1 MSDTEV
7 GNGDGRSVAD
17 GEIVAA
23 GQRPARDFGDVRA
36 TGDAEGIALRLQASS
51 TPKREMSSVVLSA
64 ALLAALIF
72 WASAFAAIR
81 VGLQAFSPQ
90 CLALLRFLVASV
102 AVCGF
107 ALVGSLRLPSRRDI
121 PLLLLAAVMG
131 IPVYHVALNTAEK
144 HVTAGTAAL
153 LINTSPVM
161 AALLAAAMLREHV
174 RWLGWV
180 GTFVSFAGAV
190 VIAAGNGFRLD
201 PHALWVLVSAA
212 AGAVY
217 TVVQK
222 PLLKR
227 LSPIAFTAWAVW
239 IGAACLLPMLPKLIG
254 ELRTAPPAS
263 IAAGVYMGIFP
274 TALSYAMWSIVVS
287 RMNVSRAVSFLYL
300 VPVFAV
306 IIAWTWLG
314 ELPTLL
320 AAGGGVLVIAGVV
333 LVNASKATPAA
344 RTAPAE

>member
-1 MSDTEV
+1 
-7 GNGDGRSVAD
+7 
-17 GEIVAA
+17 
-23 GQRPARDFGDVRA
+23 
-36 TGDAEGIALRLQASS
+36 
-51 TPKREMSSVVLSA
+51 
-64 ALLAALIF
+64 
-72 WASAFAAIR
+72 
-81 VGLQAFSPQ
+81 
-90 CLALLRFLVASV
+90 LALLRFLVASI

-107 ALVGSLRLPSRRDI
+107 GFFGSLRLPGRRDL
-121 PLLLLAAVMG
+121 PLLLLAAIAG

-144 HVTAGTAAL
+144 HVGAGTAAL

-161 AALLAAAMLREHV
+161 AAMLAAAVLREHV
-174 RWLGWV
+174 RWLGWA

-190 VIAAGNGFRLD
+190 VIAAGNGFHID
-201 PHALWVLVSAA
+201 PHAGWVLVAAA

-227 LSPIAFTAWAVW
+227 MSPIAFTAWAVW
-239 IGAACLLPMLPKLIG
+239 IGAACLLPMLPRLVG
-254 ELRTAPPAS
+254 ELRAAPMPS

-306 IIAWTWLG
+306 IIAWAWLG

-320 AAGGGVLVIAGVV
+320 ALGGGVLVIAGVV
-333 LVNASKATPAA
+333 LVNASKAPPAL
-344 RTAPAE
+344 APAE

>member
-1 MSDTEV
+1 MEDSSD
-7 GNGDGRSVAD
+7 A
-17 GEIVAA
+17 
-23 GQRPARDFGDVRA
+23 
-36 TGDAEGIALRLQASS
+36 
-51 TPKREMSSVVLSA
+51 KRETSSVLLGA

-90 CLALLRFLVASV
+90 SLALLRFLVASI

-107 ALVGSLRLPSRRDI
+107 ALVGSLRLPSRRDL
-121 PLLLLAAVMG
+121 PLLLLAAVCG
-131 IPVYHVALNTAEK
+131 IPIYHVALNTAEK

-161 AALLAAAMLREHV
+161 AALLAAAVLREHV

-190 VIAAGNGFRLD
+190 VIAAGDSFRLD

-212 AGAVY
+212 AGAIY

-227 LSPIAFTAWAVW
+227 MPPIAFTAWAVW
-239 IGAACLLPMLPKLIG
+239 IGAACLMPVLPRLVG
-254 ELRTAPPAS
+254 EIRAASPAS
-263 IAAGVYMGIFP
+263 VAAGIYMGIFP

-306 IIAWTWLG
+306 IIAWAWLG

-320 AAGGGVLVIAGVV
+320 AAGGGTLVIAGVV
-333 LVNASKATPAA
+333 LVNASKAKPTPVTPA
-344 RTAPAE
+344 E